1 MHTKLLQ
8 SCPTLW
14 DTMDYSLPGL
24 FVHGILLARILEW
37 IAMPSSR
44 GSSQSRDQTHVS
56 YFSCIDRWIL
66 PTSATWESLIES
78 RRMHLRHP
86 CGSQD
91 FAYLH
96 MVWLPGLSKT
106 PLSPL
111 VWLLLLFPWRQGVLK
126 IKESVLFLYFIDQFN
141 SVQLLNRV
149 VSNSLGPCGP

>member
-1 MHTKLLQ
+1 
-8 SCPTLW
+8 
-14 DTMDYSLPGL
+14 MDYSLPGL

-106 PLSPL
+106 PALPL
-111 VWLLLLFPWRQGVLK
+111 GMATIIISLKARSAENKRISSFSLF
-126 IKESVLFLYFIDQFN
+126 Y
-141 SVQLLNRV
+141 
-149 VSNSLGPCGP
+149 